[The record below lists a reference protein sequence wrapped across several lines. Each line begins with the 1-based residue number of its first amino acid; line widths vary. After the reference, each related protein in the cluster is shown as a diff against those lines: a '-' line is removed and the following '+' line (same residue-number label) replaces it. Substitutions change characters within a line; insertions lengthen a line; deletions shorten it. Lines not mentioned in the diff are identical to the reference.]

1 MASGVSKLP
10 HNRLKPQNW
19 IPQISVMD
27 RYLANELVFPFL
39 FGVGAF
45 SSLGVSV
52 GALFDLIRRVAEY
65 GLPLETAL
73 EILLLKIPEF
83 ISYAFPMSV
92 LLATLMTYSRLSSDS
107 ELTALKGCG
116 ISVYR
121 MIIPAVIL
129 SFAVTGLAFTFNE
142 LIVPAANYR
151 ASTTLERALGQD
163 RWPDFQEENIL
174 YQEYQE
180 IQGDGRDEVLTR
192 LFYASRFDGKEM
204 RGLTVLDFTQAK
216 LNQIISAESA
226 VWNFSDKTWDF
237 FNGTIYLVSA
247 DGSYSNILKFQ
258 HQQVQLPRTPLDIAS
273 SERQDPNEMNLAES
287 WERVRLLRQRGSQSR
302 LRRLLITIHEKYAL
316 PFACVVFGIVGS
328 ALGCRLRRTGRAT
341 SFAISIVIIFSY
353 YLLYSICSA
362 LAHSDVLTPIVSAW
376 LPNLFGFGMGALLL
390 VRASQ

>member
-10 HNRLKPQNW
+10 HNRLRPQNW

-27 RYLANELVFPFL
+27 RYLATELIFPFL

-151 ASTTLERALGQD
+151 ASTTLERALGRD

-180 IQGDGRDEVLTR
+180 VQGDGRDEVLTR

-204 RGLTVLDFTQAK
+204 HGLTVLDFTQAK

-237 FNGTIYLVSA
+237 FNGTIYLVST

-353 YLLYSICSA
+353 YLLYSVCSA

-376 LPNLFGFGMGALLL
+376 LPNLFGFGIGAFLL